1 MPRRITTKLSPVSTT
16 LLRCETPEERMR
28 LAASGLDIA
37 AIASACATPYV
48 PADASQS
55 TTDETATTLPTP
67 GASTAGV
74 TLIPPVGAAELEEL
88 EWEEAGLAANTTYYY
103 RVGAS
108 FLNSEVRFWSS
119 AVSITTQMEDDDLLD
134 YDSKQEID
142 AQLARCMDESE
153 LEDDS
158 CSAVTLIALNKQ
170 QSSVPSVLTERSDK
184 ADDKRPEIGETKQS
198 PRVRANSPNNVG
210 ARKRRARSDGSWLRR
225 CSLIFGLLC
234 VVFATLQIC
243 ADSRPTARPNYFV
256 SNNVTVAAKPNEDN
270 EFY

>member
-1 MPRRITTKLSPVSTT
+1 
-16 LLRCETPEERMR
+16 MR

-37 AIASACATPYV
+37 AIASACATPCV
-48 PADASQS
+48 PAGALQS

-67 GASTAGV
+67 GASTDGV
-74 TLIPPVGAAELEEL
+74 TLIPYVGATELEEL

-103 RVGAS
+103 RVGTS

-119 AVSITTQMEDDDLLD
+119 AVSITTQMEDDELLAN
-134 YDSKQEID
+134 DSKQEID
-142 AQLARCMDESE
+142 AQLARYMDESE

-158 CSAVTLIALNKQ
+158 CSAAATLIALNKKQ
-170 QSSVPSVLTERSDK
+170 SSVSSVPSVLTKRSGK
-184 ADDKRPEIGETKQS
+184 ADDKCPEIGETKQS

-225 CSLIFGLLC
+225 CSLILGLLC

-256 SNNVTVAAKPNEDN
+256 SNNVTAAAKPNEDIAPIIEREPLKTPLAREAKMVIMN
-270 EFY
+270 S